1 MRHCLSV
8 RALDE
13 ELILLIHRLL
23 DRYTL
28 QHRDVTDNLLSEE
41 VTDLDGATVV
51 LDDNVYREMGV
62 DSAKVVL
69 ESLSAHSV
77 KFCISLKKRAT
88 HLCNTNEHV
97 VDEGADRV

>member
-1 MRHCLSV
+1 M
-8 RALDE
+8 
-13 ELILLIHRLL
+13 
-23 DRYTL
+23 
-28 QHRDVTDNLLSEE
+28 TDSFHSED

-77 KFCISLKKRAT
+77 KFCISLKKWAT
-88 HLCNTNEHV
+88 HLCNTNDHV
-97 VDEGADRV
+97 VDEGADIV